1 MTTIKTALRA
11 RLFLSMN
18 LLARRLPLAC
28 CCRQDHKLE
37 SRSNNKM
44 NQPVW
49 HEPGVTRAQRWNKHG
64 LAGAT
69 VWLTGLSGSGKSTIA
84 NELARELLN
93 TSRLAYILDADNV
106 RHGLNADLGFTDED
120 RAENIRRMAEVA
132 CLFADSGLVAVV
144 PIISPFI
151 ASRAHARKIHE
162 DRNLKFIEV
171 HVATPLDECERRDTK
186 GLYAKV
192 RSGDMTGLSGVDSPY
207 EAPTSPDVVVGANSE
222 SLQQSVAMIMAKL
235 LVRVGA

>member
-1 MTTIKTALRA
+1 
-11 RLFLSMN
+11 MN

-151 ASRAHARKIHE
+151 ASRAHARRIHE

-207 EAPTSPDVVVGANSE
+207 EAPKSPDVVVGANSE
-222 SLQQSVAMIMAKL
+222 SLQQSVAMIMSKL

>member
-1 MTTIKTALRA
+1 
-11 RLFLSMN
+11 
-18 LLARRLPLAC
+18 
-28 CCRQDHKLE
+28 
-37 SRSNNKM
+37 M

-84 NELARELLN
+84 TELARELLN

-207 EAPTSPDVVVGANSE
+207 EVPKSPDVVVGANSE
-222 SLQQSVAMIMAKL
+222 SLQESVAMIMAKV

>member
-207 EAPTSPDVVVGANSE
+207 EAPKSPDVVVGANSE